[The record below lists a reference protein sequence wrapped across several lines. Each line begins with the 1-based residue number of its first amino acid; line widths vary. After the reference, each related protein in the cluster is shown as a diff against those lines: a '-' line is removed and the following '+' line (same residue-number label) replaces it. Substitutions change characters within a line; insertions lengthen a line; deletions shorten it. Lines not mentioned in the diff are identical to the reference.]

1 MVSVRRGGGGSA
13 GFCVC
18 VGCGHR
24 EAHRPG
30 VPCREVRCPHCG
42 KAMLREGSTHHQ
54 EVVARRAKRVE

>member
-42 KAMLREGSTHHQ
+42 KGMLREGSPHHQ
-54 EVVARRAKRVE
+54 EVLARRAKRVV